1 MMRLLKT
8 ACTCASFTALIVTA
22 SCSSSQQ
29 ASYSWR
35 GKKPKFI
42 DSLTLGGNGSNQLST
57 SSSENTYCFEKTS
70 EPYTYGKTNS
80 AAETQRARQYDPA
93 ISNILQIKYADLLAV
108 VPAAIT
114 NIPLYGFIDEWYG
127 VRYRFGGNDKTG
139 IDCSAFVQRLYEEVF
154 ATNILRT
161 AVEQFSLCKMAD
173 EACDLKEGDLVFF
186 YSFTYGRKGK
196 GRNRKTYITGKR
208 ISHVGVYLANDRF
221 VHASTSQG
229 VMISSLKENYW
240 SGKFAG
246 AGQVPRG

>member
-1 MMRLLKT
+1 MRLLKT
-8 ACTCASFTALIVTA
+8 ACTCASFTALTILA

-35 GKKPKFI
+35 GKPKFI
-42 DSLTLGGNGSNQLST
+42 DSMTLGGNGNNKLST
-57 SSSENTYCFEKTS
+57 TSPENTYRFEKQ
-70 EPYTYGKTNS
+70 PDHYAYGKDNS
-80 AAETQRARQYDPA
+80 AAETQRAKQYDPSIA
-93 ISNILQIKYADLLAV
+93 NVLQLKYADLLSV

-127 VRYRFGGNDKTG
+127 VRYRFGGNDKSG

-154 ATNILRT
+154 ATNLLRT
-161 AVEQFSLCKMAD
+161 AVEQFSLCKMTD
-173 EACDLKEGDLVFF
+173 EACELQEGDLVFF
-186 YSFTYGRKGK
+186 YSYTYGRKGK
-196 GRNRKTYITGKR
+196 GRNRKTYIKGKR

-229 VMISSLKENYW
+229 VTISSLKENYW

>member
-1 MMRLLKT
+1 MRLLKT
-8 ACTCASFTALIVTA
+8 ACYCASLTAFIFLA

-35 GKKPKFI
+35 SKKPKFI
-42 DSLTLGGNGSNQLST
+42 DSLTLGGNSNSQLST
-57 SSSENTYCFEKTS
+57 TSSENTYRFEKPAG
-70 EPYTYGKTNS
+70 PYAYGKANS
-80 AAETQRARQYDPA
+80 AAETQRAKQYDPSIA
-93 ISNILQIKYADLLAV
+93 NILQLKYADLLSV

-127 VRYRFGGNDKTG
+127 VRYRFGGNDKAG
-139 IDCSAFVQRLYEEVF
+139 IDCSAFVQRMYEEVF
-154 ATNILRT
+154 GINLVRT
-161 AVEQFSLCKMAD
+161 AVEQFSFCKMAD
-173 EACDLKEGDLVFF
+173 EACDLEEGDLVFF